1 MVLCKNDLHA
11 LLVALDLSRRTMTR
25 IHANYFWALA
35 YNACLIPVAAGVLY
49 PAYRFALAPMLA
61 GAAMALSSVSIVL
74 SSLLLMRYQPPRS
87 FEAPSMHASG
97 EAAEG
102 ECNCP
107 ASSAQELDV
116 EEASAFAQA
125 WTALLGGGSESS
137 AVVMEGLL
145 TPAEW
150 RASVVEGHQD
160 DSGWRGGE
168 LLEPSVDSKAIWNPL
183 TALKG
188 GGGKVLRG
196 RREGGGFLSVCTTH
210 YQHELPVN
218 ETTQTKHTSSQN
230 PSKEHCA
237 LQLLLRRSIH
247 QEVTLLRQ
255 NRVAV
260 DLGPGALVGGFT
272 SIIYF
277 ELKRRIVTNSLRGLR
292 GAE

>member
-11 LLVALDLSRRTMTR
+11 LLVALDLSRQTMTR

-49 PAYRFALAPMLA
+49 PAYHFALAPMLA

-74 SSLLLMRYQPPRS
+74 SSLLLVRYQPPRT
-87 FEAPSMHASG
+87 FEAPSMHMSRHV
-97 EAAEG
+97 EEG

-116 EEASAFAQA
+116 EEASPFAQA

-137 AVVMEGLL
+137 AVAMEGLL

-150 RASVVEGHQD
+150 RASVVEGNHD

-183 TALKG
+183 TVLKG

-196 RREGGGFLSVCTTH
+196 RREGGG
-210 YQHELPVN
+210 Y
-218 ETTQTKHTSSQN
+218 
-230 PSKEHCA
+230 
-237 LQLLLRRSIH
+237 
-247 QEVTLLRQ
+247 
-255 NRVAV
+255 
-260 DLGPGALVGGFT
+260 ALVGSADDACDIEEGTAGSADVKDAHKTVGAGKVGVQAT
-272 SIIYF
+272 S
-277 ELKRRIVTNSLRGLR
+277 KGASSKKQTGCGCGQGNCRCGADCRCGQPVRREARR
-292 GAE
+292 